1 MSIVKSY
8 VLQMLKLKGTI
19 EEIKQS
25 SLPLLS
31 DLKLSFSRLNIA
43 CGNHHKK
50 GFVNIDL
57 KPFKGINALWDMTQ
71 KFPISTGTITE
82 INFGNSIKHMKM
94 GQVKVVMK
102 DMVRMLV
109 PGGTI
114 DIAFYDF
121 ARIAIQ
127 YRLGKV
133 DIPYINTMIYG
144 SADPVRGEQHHKLIM
159 DEKWLILVMTS
170 LGCVSIGST
179 TKAWVRT
186 IRFQKGVKRNGK
198 TKKTRRSR

>member
-1 MSIVKSY
+1 V
-8 VLQMLKLKGTI
+8 
-19 EEIKQS
+19 IKECGI
-25 SLPLLS
+25 PLLS
-31 DLKLSFSRLNIA
+31 DIKLPFSRLNIA

-71 KFPISTGTITE
+71 KFPIDSSSITE

-94 GQVKVVMK
+94 GQVKAVMK
-102 DMVRMLV
+102 DMVRMLT

-133 DIPYINTMIYG
+133 DIPYINTMLYG
-144 SADPVRGEQHHKLIM
+144 SADPVRGEQQHKLIM
-159 DEKWLILVMTS
+159 DEKWLVGVMAD
-170 LGCVSIGST
+170 LNCEAVG
-179 TKAWVRT
+179 TKTNKWVRT
-186 IRFQKGVKRNGK
+186 IRFKKGVIRHG
-198 TKKTRRSR
+198 TKKTKRRIR